1 MRNIPHIQKGGSCF
15 MQSIKKLIF
24 ATTLFVFL
32 AGCSSQDNQAKI
44 EQLMNE
50 NEKIQT
56 ELNLKIDQLNAE
68 NQELRN
74 EISAASDELHSADQK
89 IKELEEELSNSSE
102 IETTVA
108 EIQPRQLEPTEALIG
123 EWFYPEFRQ
132 NSLIDNWIQSLV
144 FRADGTGT
152 ITRTFYLP
160 TDITESDYSTSD
172 PLNEVSQGFSWTLSG
187 DQLHTVFDGDTHFVD
202 YTFLPSEQQLRII
215 NEGGEVRDGSKVYVR
230 EMPDIPK
237 GYVESIVIT
246 KNIEAQEA
254 ALSRKFLG
262 NWYFDVTTWT
272 FNEDGTGFIDIPALV
287 DQPAAKR
294 TFSYT
299 VTCDGADMM
308 VTFQWDDT
316 DETYFYTTFN
326 PDGSMSLE
334 AAGRIE
340 TINLTRTFD
349 VDNCPISKEIIQNGI
364 AVLTGSIFEDFF
376 P

>member
-1 MRNIPHIQKGGSCF
+1 

-160 TDITESDYSTSD
+160 TDITESDYSTSE

-187 DQLHTVFDGDTHFVD
+187 DQLHTVFDGD
-202 YTFLPSEQQLRII
+202 
-215 NEGGEVRDGSKVYVR
+215 N
-230 EMPDIPK
+230 PDI
-237 GYVESIVIT
+237 
-246 KNIEAQEA
+246 
-254 ALSRKFLG
+254 
-262 NWYFDVTTWT
+262 
-272 FNEDGTGFIDIPALV
+272 
-287 DQPAAKR
+287 
-294 TFSYT
+294 
-299 VTCDGADMM
+299 
-308 VTFQWDDT
+308 
-316 DETYFYTTFN
+316 
-326 PDGSMSLE
+326 
-334 AAGRIE
+334 
-340 TINLTRTFD
+340 
-349 VDNCPISKEIIQNGI
+349 
-364 AVLTGSIFEDFF
+364 
-376 P
+376 